1 MKSHSAGA
9 SPVTSEQVPSGAAL
23 PLSPL
28 ASITP
33 LYPDKLAA
41 PILGVATPTL
51 RKSRCTGMLLGHP
64 APVFIKQGRR
74 VRYREDVLLAWLDQ
88 FQPCR
93 NTLEAQRI
101 LSKMTDT
108 TVANV
113 VSQGGPDTDALFN
126 GGE

>member
-1 MKSHSAGA
+1 MKSQSAGA

-23 PLSPL
+23 HLSPL

-74 VRYREDVLLAWLDQ
+74 VRYREEVLLAWLAQ

-101 LSKMTDT
+101 LSNTADT
-108 TVANV
+108 SLLKV
-113 VSQGGPDTDALFN
+113 VSPDSQDSDAQRA
-126 GGE
+126 GEK